1 MRSAPRRN
9 PGASHGKREQL
20 IDDTMDRYITWRE
33 RAAAVRVAYDACAR
47 VRTRIERSTA
57 FGALNAA
64 LDQEQSAAEEY
75 AAFLADVT
83 RVL

>member
-1 MRSAPRRN
+1 MRSAPRRT
-9 PGASHGKREQL
+9 PPACYGTRDQL
-20 IDDTMDRYITWRE
+20 IDDVVDRYIVWRE
-33 RAAAVRVAYDACAR
+33 HAAAVRVAYEAFAR

-75 AAFLADVT
+75 AEFLAYVT

>member
-1 MRSAPRRN
+1 MRSAPRRT
-9 PGASHGKREQL
+9 PPACYGTREQL
-20 IDDTMDRYITWRE
+20 IDDIMDRYIMWRE
-33 RAAAVRVAYDACAR
+33 HAAAVRVAYEAFAR

-75 AAFLADVT
+75 AEFLAYVT
-83 RVL
+83 RAL

>member
-9 PGASHGKREQL
+9 RPACYGTREQL
-20 IDDTMDRYITWRE
+20 IDDIMDRYIMWRE
-33 RAAAVRVAYDACAR
+33 QAAAVRLAYEAFAR

-75 AAFLADVT
+75 AEFLAYVT